1 MPTPRE
7 SLLTWAN
14 RTWKRPRTRPI
25 WKLQRIR
32 DIRAVGLEVG
42 HVVHGHGI
50 DREEAAYEVEAALID
65 AYPGLTNRAGG
76 HGSGDYGSR
85 HVEEIIAQY
94 AAEEFEVNEPL
105 MLIFIGTYYQR
116 DSISGIYDA
125 VRCAWRV
132 NRGRIDQYKL
142 VLAHM
147 RGLVVGAFRPE
158 EWLPA
163 TRGHF
168 LGLVARLY
176 AKSRKS
182 NG

>member
-1 MPTPRE
+1 MPTDNFPDEVVKQLKFYVYRLIDPRNGE
-7 SLLTWAN
+7 TFYVGMGKEN
-14 RTWKRPRTRPI
+14 RIFAHAKGEFADMGQSDVEETEDVADL
-25 WKLQRIR
+25 KLQRIR

-42 HVVHGHGI
+42 HVVHRHGI

-94 AAEEFEVNEPL
+94 ADEEFEVNEPL

-125 VRCAWRV
+125 CA
-132 NRGRIDQYKL
+132 
-142 VLAHM
+142 A
-147 RGLVVGAFRPE
+147 
-158 EWLPA
+158 
-163 TRGHF
+163 
-168 LGLVARLY
+168 LG
-176 AKSRKS
+176 
-182 NG
+182 G